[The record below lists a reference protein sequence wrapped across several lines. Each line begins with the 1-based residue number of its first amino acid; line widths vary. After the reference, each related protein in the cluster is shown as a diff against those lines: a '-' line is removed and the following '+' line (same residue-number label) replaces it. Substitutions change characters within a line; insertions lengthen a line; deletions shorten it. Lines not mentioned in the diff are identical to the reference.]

1 MRYFKCDRFIKIQK
15 VEDSKVKD
23 VPSDW
28 VEVQENGEPL
38 KQVGKEKPKKE
49 VKKTKTK

>member
-1 MRYFKCDRFIKIQK
+1 MKYFKCDRFNKIQE

-28 VEVQENGEPL
+28 IEVDKNGKSL
-38 KQVGKEKPKKE
+38 KKE
-49 VKKTKTK
+49 AKKVKKIKE